1 MFSKKKRVFLVRYRV
16 SLRTTNRLTIRRP
29 NHRTIAE
36 TLLIRLA
43 VASPTRHRAGEFCL
57 ASAGGELMR
66 RESLFCLLVSAIL
79 AGSNL
84 QAQVAASEQV
94 QVAPPVVGRAEPPPA
109 NATAE
114 DLEERGDQLRAE

>member
-1 MFSKKKRVFLVRYRV
+1 M
-16 SLRTTNRLTIRRP
+16 TNRLTIRRP

-36 TLLIRLA
+36 TLLIRRA

-66 RESLFCLLVSAIL
+66 RQSLFCLLVSAIL
-79 AGSNL
+79 TGSNL

-94 QVAPPVVGRAEPPPA
+94 QVAPPVVRRAEPPPPQA
-109 NATAE
+109 AAE
-114 DLEERGDQLRAE
+114 ELGERGGPLRGGRGSPG